1 RVRVTTLCANPANEL
16 HGEESSSQH
25 AVPPNRD
32 GHFTPNST
40 GEPILQRQRLDRHRA
55 VASIEIAQRHV
66 VRGPASK

>member
-1 RVRVTTLCANPANEL
+1 RVRVATLCANPANEL

-40 GEPILQRQRLDRHRA
+40 GEPKNPPKPQCCVSIDRQL
-55 VASIEIAQRHV
+55 E
-66 VRGPASK
+66 RG